1 MTTTTETIEKKKKA
15 PTISNDAMLAVAE
28 LASGSVR
35 FNWSK
40 DEYDRDQIQLYF
52 EFIRTDYELTFVNS
66 AEKNACSRPVQ
77 IVNGMRRS
85 CVGFCSCFKV
95 EMNNATN

>member
-1 MTTTTETIEKKKKA
+1 MTTEKKNKT

-28 LASGSVR
+28 LASSSVR

-52 EFIRTDYELTFVNS
+52 ATSGKQIMAPSNMWLLVNLLNEHEKMAQTIAHLERELEDKAND
-66 AEKNACSRPVQ
+66 
-77 IVNGMRRS
+77 
-85 CVGFCSCFKV
+85 
-95 EMNNATN
+95 